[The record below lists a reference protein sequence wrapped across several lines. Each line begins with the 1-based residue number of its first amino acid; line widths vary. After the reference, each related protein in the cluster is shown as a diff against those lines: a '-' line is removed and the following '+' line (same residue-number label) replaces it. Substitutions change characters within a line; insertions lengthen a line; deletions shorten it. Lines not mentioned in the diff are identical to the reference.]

1 MSYMMILS
9 VGLALLTAL
18 PLPAFLKPGGN
29 DIEEQPYRTV
39 ARMGELE
46 IRYYPAATLATVSS
60 SARNYREVSYTG
72 FRRIA
77 GYIFGGNEAGQKIA
91 MTSPVHM
98 DISEQG
104 SSMSFVM
111 PSAYAMGD
119 LPKPNDPG
127 VRLEQSKE
135 EYVAAIR
142 FSGFAS
148 DAAIRQQIDR
158 LSALLQE
165 KGILPT
171 GKFRYLGYDP
181 PYRILGR
188 RNEVIV
194 QIDWKEGPSR

>member
-1 MSYMMILS
+1 
-9 VGLALLTAL
+9 
-18 PLPAFLKPGGN
+18 
-29 DIEEQPYRTV
+29 
-39 ARMGELE
+39 MGDLE
-46 IRYYPAATLATVSS
+46 IRYYPSATLATVSS

-111 PSAYAMGD
+111 PSAYAMDD

-127 VRLEQSKE
+127 VRLVQSKE
-135 EYVAAIR
+135 EYVAVIR

-165 KGILPT
+165 KKIQPT
-171 GKFRYLGYDP
+171 GNFRYLGYDP
-181 PYRILGR
+181 PSQILDR

-194 QIDWKEGPSR
+194 QIDWKEDSSR